1 MKATNAVDCVKA
13 AVLEH
18 HPGERLILHS
28 DQGSQ
33 FRSKTYSAYLEKNGI
48 VQSMSRAGNCFDN
61 ARIESFFG
69 HMKAELPLMYP
80 YSTFDEFRD
89 ALDRYILFTIKQG
102 SKHDLLRSPVSC
114 SEICRFQKEEYQC

>member
-1 MKATNAVDCVKA
+1 MVIYSDEVKREA
-13 AVLEH
+13 LRLYYREGMGARRICKRLGILEH

-61 ARIESFFG
+61 ARIESFFD

-80 YSTFDEFRD
+80 YSTFDEFQD
-89 ALDRYILFTIKQG
+89 ALDRYILFYNKTRIKT
-102 SKHDLLRSPVSC
+102 
-114 SEICRFQKEEYQC
+114 